1 VLVGGGAHGPDLYG
15 DRHLSGQFGSRF
27 GRLPRTLSHPD
38 SSPSR
43 VRHPRGT
50 GDGGAG
56 GAAPRPGNRRA
67 HDSGGEGDG
76 GRSLADGTTWHV
88 GCEPRLPALPLA
100 AYAMRGVA
108 RRGWTAHRSPTR

>member
-1 VLVGGGAHGPDLYG
+1 MDPISMEIATSPANSDPAPVVSP
-15 DRHLSGQFGSRF
+15 SRTF
-27 GRLPRTLSHPD
+27 SHPN
-38 SSPSR
+38 SSTSR

-56 GAAPRPGNRRA
+56 GAPPRPGNRRA